1 MASAYYRIGERVKAV
16 ETMKT
21 ALRLFPHTVYLI
33 RNSLRIFVESGY
45 YKEAI
50 DLFEKELS
58 GKNIHDI
65 QAETLANVGT
75 AYYHEGNKSK
85 SKEILME
92 LLSRKRNFARSE
104 ASTSAAQIYVAMGEK
119 DKALQCLEQAYDK
132 HELWLVGLNTE
143 PGFMLLHG
151 DPRFEELLHKIG
163 IK

>member
-1 MASAYYRIGERVKAV
+1 MV
-16 ETMKT
+16 T

-33 RNSLRIFVESGY
+33 RNSLRIYVESGY

-58 GKNIHDI
+58 EKNLHDL

-75 AYYHEGNKSK
+75 AYYYEGNVSK
-85 SKEILME
+85 SKEILKE
-92 LLSRKRNFARSE
+92 ILSRKRNFARSE

-119 DKALQCLEQAYDK
+119 DKALQCLEQAYGN
-132 HELWLVGLNTE
+132 HELFMAGLNTE
-143 PGFMLLHG
+143 PGFMALHG